1 MIKFKCKT
9 CGQEINVP
17 GIQAG
22 KQGKCPKCKNIIT
35 VPKVASTGPIAG
47 HSSSGE
53 QEPGSKNSAYDLTLL
68 EVPQKYKFQDQPAGQ
83 SSDFEEAIES
93 GQKTE
98 EKAAAKEIESSAQRK
113 LPWILDIF
121 LYPISKS
128 GLTILAIIVV
138 IPLLIRIVVNWL
150 GAFSERFPP
159 VLVLFVPIVIIGYL
173 AQFLLY
179 LYLYWYFCECIR
191 DSAAGGLRAPE
202 TLANTPGLGELLLQW
217 LRTLCCFVVFAGPM
231 LIYYRYARQT
241 DTVFWILLSYAV
253 FFFPMGLLAVVM
265 FDSFS
270 GLNPIVVI
278 GSIFSVFLPYC
289 AMIVVFASTGFLIAE
304 KLPDIWGAPVLTLIL
319 QCLGIYLLMVVAH
332 LLGWFYHRYEH
343 ELNWE
348 V

>member
-1 MIKFKCKT
+1 MIKFQCKN

-17 GIQAG
+17 GFQAG
-22 KQGKCPKCKNIIT
+22 KKGKCPKCESIIT
-35 VPKVASTGPIAG
+35 VPKAASTGSIAG

-53 QEPGSKNSAYDLTLL
+53 QVPGSKNSAYDLTLL
-68 EVPQKYKFQDQPAGQ
+68 EVPQKYKIQNQPADQ
-83 SSDFEEAIES
+83 SSDLEEVIES
-93 GQKTE
+93 RQKSD
-98 EKAAAKEIESSAQRK
+98 EKAEEEFEPTVQRK

-121 LYPISKS
+121 LYPISKA
-128 GLTILAIIVV
+128 GLTTLAIIVV
-138 IPLLIRIVVNWL
+138 IPLLINITLNWL
-150 GAFSERFPP
+150 GTFSERFPP
-159 VLVLFVPIVIIGYL
+159 MLVLFVPIAIIGYL
-173 AQFLLY
+173 AMLLLY

-191 DSAAGGLRAPE
+191 DSADGGVRAPE

-217 LRTLCCFVVFAGPM
+217 LRILCCFAIFAGPM
-231 LIYYRYARQT
+231 LIYYRHARQT
-241 DTVFWILLSYAV
+241 DTVFWILLGYAA

-289 AMIVVFASTGFLIAE
+289 AMIVVLISAGFLIA
-304 KLPDIWGAPVLTLIL
+304 KKVPAIWGTPVLTVIL

-332 LLGWFYHRYEH
+332 LLGWFYHRYEQ